1 MTKKK
6 YVKPQILITSFELSE
21 SIESG
26 CEQISNSAEYMC
38 AVEDKESEMT
48 YIANG
53 ISGCIYT
60 PPNPDDFVCYHAP
73 SDSNN
78 VFSS

>member
-1 MTKKK
+1 MKKKK

-21 SIESG
+21 SIASG
-26 CEQISNSAEYMC
+26 CEQISNAAEYMC
-38 AVEDKESEMT
+38 AVRDTEAEMT
-48 YIANG
+48 YITG
-53 ISGCIYT
+53 DVSGCVFT
-60 PPNPDDFVCYHAP
+60 PPNVDDLVCYHAP

>member
-21 SIESG
+21 SIASG
-26 CEQISNSAEYMC
+26 CEQISNAAEYMC
-38 AVEDKESEMT
+38 AVVDKEAEMT
-48 YIANG
+48 YIADG
-53 ISGCIYT
+53 VSGCTFT
-60 PPNPDDFVCYHAP
+60 PPNPDDFVCYHIP
-73 SDSNN
+73 SDNNN